1 MTKAKGPAHK
11 NTHYIGKYIRS
22 KTQGF
27 HGMEVALHYS
37 DIFFELR
44 NPKAICFG
52 ISEVVVFFPSDIEH
66 E

>member
-1 MTKAKGPAHK
+1 
-11 NTHYIGKYIRS
+11 
-22 KTQGF
+22 
-27 HGMEVALHYS
+27 MEVALHYS

-52 ISEVVVFFPSDIEH
+52 ISEVVVFFFFFPSDIEH